1 MDEDGM
7 RVTVTFSMYDCVYD
21 LSHVLKMFCKIAPTG
36 NLSVYNE
43 TDASI
48 EPGSEIF
55 LNYGNFPNEKFLL
68 IYGFVIPG
76 NPFDAVDIYAPI
88 QPSDPMFQVKTR
100 ILSTNCGIDNVNSPH
115 KLLRS
120 QIATNGILPS
130 SLLSVLRVV
139 GIQSTEEVLALASR
153 EGFQGGI
160 DMISYENEKSA
171 LYALG
176 HALHT
181 MARQLALNLIS
192 DDNLR
197 AASNLSPVPPRA
209 MATIAEE
216 DDEANEHEPG
226 QPTPKQELASE
237 IAEERL
243 RHNGVNMQNAKV
255 LCQSEY
261 TILQAALSEIAE
273 RLERLESPMQRRH
286 SQ

>member
-1 MDEDGM
+1 
-7 RVTVTFSMYDCVYD
+7 
-21 LSHVLKMFCKIAPTG
+21 
-36 NLSVYNE
+36 
-43 TDASI
+43 
-48 EPGSEIF
+48 
-55 LNYGNFPNEKFLL
+55 
-68 IYGFVIPG
+68 
-76 NPFDAVDIYAPI
+76 
-88 QPSDPMFQVKTR
+88 
-100 ILSTNCGIDNVNSPH
+100 
-115 KLLRS
+115 
-120 QIATNGILPS
+120 
-130 SLLSVLRVV
+130 VLRVV
-139 GIQSTEEVLALASR
+139 GIQSMEEVLALASR